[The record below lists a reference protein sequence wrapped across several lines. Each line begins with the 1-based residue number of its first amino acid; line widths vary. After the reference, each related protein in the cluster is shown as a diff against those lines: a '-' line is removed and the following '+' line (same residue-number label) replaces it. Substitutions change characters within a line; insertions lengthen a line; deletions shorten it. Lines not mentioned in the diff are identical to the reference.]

1 MKEVICCFLFR
12 KEGIEDLRKKVIS
25 MGKRTVWDRTKL
37 PIASISWLLSML
49 VILVITYKIVPL
61 YTYLVFGFLAL
72 LFFSVSDRVAFFF
85 YNTLMLVTVFYFLFL
100 AFKESW
106 QPGEQA
112 MAIGLHF
119 VFLIHLFSLYSLSKY
134 VYQIGAENRLLK
146 SRVAQLEEYVLEEG
160 VLTKREFEKQA
171 TLILSNM
178 SRRKETGFYLKA
190 DLIEINRTVRK
201 KLMLALASM
210 MYVTF
215 RKNYDIIGQFDN
227 STLIVLVQ
235 NTEEN
240 GLNIVRGRL
249 EKLLAERLEE
259 DAIKKIR
266 WTVMKIDGQRS
277 LYEAAVVE

>member
-1 MKEVICCFLFR
+1 
-12 KEGIEDLRKKVIS
+12 

-201 KLMLALASM
+201 KLILALASM

-215 RKNYDIIGQFDN
+215 RKNYDVIGQFDN

-266 WTVMKIDGQRS
+266 WTVMEIDGQRS